1 VPWTKGETN
10 RILVSMAAPWRRL
23 LGDRSVQRT
32 IQGVSLK
39 LPRSHMLP
47 VYAKVK
53 PSYGQNLVQLA
64 AGLAVHSPADQQPLR
79 VVDIGANVGDSAL
92 QINAATGAHVL
103 CIEGDPY
110 WAEYLHRN
118 VDGNADITVEGVLL
132 LPEASEL
139 AASSPVRD
147 HGTTHFVQNSDGP
160 AALPSATASA
170 LRARN
175 TDFDRVR
182 LIKSDTDGFDPV
194 LVPAA
199 AQAWADSGPVL
210 FFEFD
215 PELARKAGYDPND
228 IWDVLT
234 DLGYTRLAIWDNAG
248 DPLGQLA
255 MAEAGTAA
263 ATLEPKPTELGY
275 HFWDVAACREDDSA
289 ARLVLDELVPL
300 PFDARGQRR

>member
-1 VPWTKGETN
+1 MMAPWTK
-10 RILVSMAAPWRRL
+10 L

-32 IQGVSLK
+32 VQGVELT

-47 VYAKVK
+47 VYARIK
-53 PSYGQNLVQLA
+53 PSYGQNLVKLATDLA
-64 AGLAVHSPADQQPLR
+64 ARLPVDQQPLR

-118 VDGNADITVEGVLL
+118 VDGNVAITVEEVLL
-132 LPEASEL
+132 LPEESEL

-147 HGTTHFVQNSDGP
+147 HGTTRFIQDSGGP
-160 AALPSATASA
+160 AALPSATASD

-175 TDFDRVR
+175 QDFDRVR
-182 LIKSDTDGFDPV
+182 LIKSDTDGFDPA

-199 AQAWADSGPVL
+199 AQAWADCGPVL

-215 PELARKAGYDPND
+215 PELARKVGYDPND
-228 IWDVLT
+228 MWGVLA
-234 DLGYTRLAIWDNAG
+234 DLGYSRLAIWDNAG
-248 DPLGQLA
+248 EPLGQLDIGA
-255 MAEAGTAA
+255 AAETA
-263 ATLEPKPTELGY
+263 ATLEPKPVNLGY
-275 HFWDVAACREDDSA
+275 HFWDVAACRADDMEG
-289 ARLVLDELVPL
+289 RDVLERLVPL
-300 PFDARGQRR
+300 QFDVRGTRR

>member
-1 VPWTKGETN
+1 
-10 RILVSMAAPWRRL
+10 MAAPWTKW
-23 LGDRSVQRT
+23 LGERTVQRT
-32 IQGVSLK
+32 VQGVRLT

-47 VYAKVK
+47 VYARVK
-53 PSYGQNLVQLA
+53 PSYGQNLVKLA
-64 AGLAVHSPADQQPLR
+64 AGLAAHAPVDQRPLR

-92 QINAATGAHVL
+92 QINAATDAHIL

-110 WAEYLHRN
+110 WAEFLHRN
-118 VDGNADITVEGVLL
+118 VDRNAAITVEGVLL

-147 HGTTHFVQNSDGP
+147 HGTTHFVQDSGGP

-175 TDFDRVR
+175 ADFERVR

-199 AQAWADSGPVL
+199 AQAWADCGPVL

-215 PELARKAGYDPND
+215 PELARKAGYEPND
-228 IWDVLT
+228 MWGVLT

-248 DPLGQLA
+248 DPLGQLDIGA
-255 MAEAGTAA
+255 AAETA
-263 ATLEPKPTELGY
+263 ATLEPKPVHLGY
-275 HFWDVAACREDDSA
+275 NFWDVAACRDDDMEGRA
-289 ARLVLDELVPL
+289 VLEQLVPL
-300 PFDARGQRR
+300 RFDVRGTRR